1 MLDIAPTE
9 LLLVALVALVVIG
22 PKDLP
27 RVLRV
32 VGQWVGRARGVARQF
47 RSGFDE
53 MVRQAEFEEMEK
65 KWAEE
70 NARIMRE
77 HPPHP
82 NPADNTPESEAAA
95 TTPADAMPDVA
106 YSAAAVAGPSYP
118 YPSLADEVD
127 SAIDSFADHDREPTR
142 PTHAGEPAASAPMP
156 PVDGQT
162 PDIVAPGSERP
173 ESRS

>member
-32 VGQWVGRARGVARQF
+32 IGQWVGRARGVARQF

-65 KWAEE
+65 KWAQE

-77 HPPHP
+77 HPPQP
-82 NPADNTPESEAAA
+82 DAADHAAA
-95 TTPADAMPDVA
+95 PDTT
-106 YSAAAVAGPSYP
+106 YSAAAEPSYP
-118 YPSLADEVD
+118 YPSLNDEVD
-127 SAIDSFADHDREPTR
+127 SAIDSFAERGDGGAVTVP
-142 PTHAGEPAASAPMP
+142 AKPAADDAL
-156 PVDGQT
+156 PV
-162 PDIVAPGSERP
+162 ASEAEGSDKTGPRL
-173 ESRS
+173 